1 MLQKLH
7 IRNYAI
13 IAALDISFTQG
24 LQIITG
30 ETGAGKS
37 IVMGALQLILG
48 SRADTNMLFDS
59 TQKCVVEGI
68 FTMQPS
74 LAEILA
80 IIEVDADDNE
90 VVLRREIAANG
101 KSRAFVNDTPVN
113 LQQLRFI
120 ASALVDVHQQFDT
133 LELGEQDFQ
142 REVIDALAVNG
153 KLLQQYKNQYTAWRQ
168 AQQALTQLQQEQQQ
182 FKKEFDFNQFQYNE
196 LAEANFQP
204 NELEDATAE
213 LDVLNNA
220 ESIKAALANV
230 AYTFTEGEQP
240 INATIKQ
247 LLQQLQQQQHPQLPV
262 LTERLQAAYIELQDI
277 ASEVASLADD
287 IVYDAA
293 RIEHLNERINIGYK
307 LLKKHNLNH
316 TNELLALQAELDKKL
331 QAVLDIDEAILTQQ
345 QQVQAL
351 EQQCTTQA
359 LAISKARLAQAQPL
373 SLAVNDLLKQVGMPN
388 ANIQVQIQPTTLQPH
403 GSDTVTFLFDANKSG
418 RYEPIAKV
426 ASGGELSRLML
437 CIKSLVAQK
446 MNLPTLIF
454 DEIDTGISG
463 EAAKQVGTIMYQLAQ
478 GRQVICIT
486 HQPQIAAKAQQ
497 HLYVYKQAAANGAVT
512 TNIKLLNTDESIK
525 AIAQMLGGENPSEA
539 ALASARE
546 MKALV

>member
-48 SRADTNMLFDS
+48 SRADTNTLFDS
-59 TQKCVVEGI
+59 TQKCVVEGV

-74 LAEILA
+74 LTETLA
-80 IIEVDADDNE
+80 IIEVDADENE
-90 VVLRREIAANG
+90 VVIRREIAANG

-153 KLLQQYKNQYTAWRQ
+153 KQLQQYKDVYATW
-168 AQQALTQLQQEQQQ
+168 QQAKQALAQLQQEQQQ

-204 NELEDATAE
+204 NELEDATAA

-220 ESIKAALANV
+220 EGIKAALTNV
-230 AYTFTEGEQP
+230 AYAFTEGEQP

-316 TNELLALQAELDKKL
+316 TNELLALQAELDQKL
-331 QAVLDIDEAILTQQ
+331 QAVLNIDDAIDKQQ
-345 QQVQAL
+345 QQVHKL
-351 EQQCTTQA
+351 EQQCVA
-359 LAISKARLAQAQPL
+359 EAAIISKARHTQVLPF
-373 SLAVNDLLKQVGMPN
+373 SLAVNELLKQVGMPN
-388 ANIQVQIQPTTLQPH
+388 ASIQVQMQPTALQQH
-403 GSDTVTFLFDANKSG
+403 GSDAITFLFDGNKSG

-497 HLYVYKQAAANGAVT
+497 HLYVYKQAAANGAIT

-546 MKALV
+546 MKAMV